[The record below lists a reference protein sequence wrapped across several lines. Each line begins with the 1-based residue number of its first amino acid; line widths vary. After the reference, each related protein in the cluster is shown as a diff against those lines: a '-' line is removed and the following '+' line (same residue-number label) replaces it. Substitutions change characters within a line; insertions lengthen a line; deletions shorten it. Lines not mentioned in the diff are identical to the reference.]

1 MTQAGVVMSQVSEI
15 SEQISLRGVRVH
27 NLKSIRLELPYEK
40 LIVFCGRSGS
50 GKSSLAIDT
59 LFAEGQRR
67 YIESFSA
74 YTRQY
79 LEKLEKPDAE
89 RIDGIPPA
97 IAVTAKPFNQISR
110 STVGTATET
119 ADYLR
124 LLYSKIGTLI
134 CHGCGREVRNETPET
149 IVKALNRL
157 PKGTRAMIAFAP
169 NESYVRADRE
179 EFENEWRELGFVRG
193 VILGMSFRLDEGG
206 IPQKLY
212 DRLVASIPGLAEN
225 GRDAGNG
232 NGKNGNGSA
241 EEEPEESP
249 DEWEDMNR
257 IRWGGEFPA
266 KVEPEEK
273 DAELEEQE
281 DVEELETKSVEGIA
295 QDGDDEDEPAEHLL
309 EEHGHV
315 FEPPK
320 LFFIVDRIVTGRTND
335 ERLRETLEETR
346 SHGDGRCWIFYKL
359 SPDEPEEN
367 GATSA
372 DSQDLYGLPYFLDG
386 EMWALA
392 GFSRHF
398 ECQICGIRYPQLEPK
413 LFSFN
418 SPLGACPKCEGFGNL
433 MTFDLDLIVP
443 NRARSLRD
451 GAIAPWNS
459 PSYKSKLEE
468 LLELVPAMGIPVN
481 VPFAELTREQVALLI
496 NGSPEHKYAGLNA
509 FFEKLQKQKYKMHIR
524 VFLSRWRSY
533 RQCPACHGARLR
545 PEALAVSVGSVE
557 CGVWSVELGDGSVGG
572 DGCDVEGGKSEECT
586 AECESNHSTL
596 HTPHST
602 LSSSTPHSTLNIAQ
616 FSALKIS
623 DALAFLQGLKLPAWL
638 AEIARTPYHEAL
650 NRLRFLEQ
658 VGLGYLALDRTMR
671 TLSGGE
677 QRRVGLTTALGS
689 SLVNMLYVLDEP
701 SIGLHPNDT
710 GKLLKAIEALR
721 DRGNTI
727 VVVEHEEAILRA
739 ADRIVEVG
747 PEAGV
752 GGGHVVFEGGIDEML
767 KSETSLTGSYLSG
780 RRTGGIP
787 TRHRPTEHG
796 FLELTGATGHNLKNV
811 SARFPLGLLC
821 VVTGVSGSG
830 KSTLIQETLYPAL
843 CKKLGY
849 ENAKKGLPYDQILG
863 TGQLDDVIMVD
874 QSPIGRSPRSNPVT
888 YLKIFDEIRNV
899 FAETVDA
906 KTRNFTAGYFSFNV
920 DGGRCNVCQGDGVIA
935 IDMQFMADMYM
946 KCPQCHGTRYQR
958 EILEITYRG
967 KNIAEVL
974 DMTVREAFAFFRG
987 RPKVQTRLKRLIDV
1001 GLDYIK
1007 LGQPANTLSGGEL
1020 QRLKL
1025 AAHLSQARKGH
1036 SLFLLDEPTTGL
1048 HFADIVQLLDCF
1060 DALIDTGHSLIVVEH
1075 NLQMIRAADYV
1086 IDLGPGAA
1094 DEGGQIVVEGTPE
1107 QIAEC
1112 KESLTGQY
1120 LWPYYSGKG

>member
-1 MTQAGVVMSQVSEI
+1 MSEVSDH
-15 SEQISLRGVRVH
+15 ISLRGVRVH
-27 NLKSIRLELPYEK
+27 NLKSVQLELPYEK

-89 RIDGIPPA
+89 HIEGIPPA
-97 IAVTAKPFNQISR
+97 IAVTAKPFHQVSR

-119 ADYLR
+119 LEYLR

-134 CHGCGREVRNETPET
+134 CHRCGREVRNETPET
-149 IVKALNRL
+149 IVKALKQL
-157 PKGTRAMIAFAP
+157 PPGTRAMVAFAP
-169 NESYVRADRE
+169 NVSFVPADRE
-179 EFENEWRELGFVRG
+179 EFENDWRELGFVRG
-193 VILGMSFRLDEGG
+193 VILGQSFRLDEGG

-212 DRLVASIPGLAEN
+212 DRLVAAIPAPVDNKRGTPD
-225 GRDAGNG
+225 GH
-232 NGKNGNGSA
+232 GKNGHSSA
-241 EEEPEESP
+241 EVENNESP
-249 DEWEDMNR
+249 DEWEDMTH
-257 IRWGGEFPA
+257 IRWDEELTVRETSTE
-266 KVEPEEK
+266 KNPETEVPE
-273 DAELEEQE
+273 DA
-281 DVEELETKSVEGIA
+281 DELETKSVDHIV
-295 QDGDDEDEPAEHLL
+295 QDGEDEPAEYQL
-309 EEHGHV
+309 EEHGQV

-335 ERLRETLEETR
+335 ERLRETLEGTR
-346 SHGDGRCWIFYKL
+346 SRGDGLCWIFYKL
-359 SPDEPEEN
+359 TPDGPSAQTPEPIPEE
-367 GATSA
+367 SR
-372 DSQDLYGLPYFLDG
+372 DLYGLPYFLDG

-398 ECQICGIRYPQLEPK
+398 ECEICGIRYPQLEPK

-443 NRARSLRD
+443 NRSKSLRD
-451 GAIAPWNS
+451 GAIASWNS
-459 PSYKSKLEE
+459 PTYKNKLEE
-468 LLELVPAMGIPVN
+468 LLKLAPEMGIPVN
-481 VPFAELTREQVALLI
+481 VPFSELTREQVSLLI
-496 NGSPEHKYAGLNA
+496 NGSPKHKYQGLNA
-509 FFEKLQKQKYKMHIR
+509 FFGKLQKQKYKMHIR
-524 VFLSRWRSY
+524 VFLSRWRSF
-533 RQCPACHGARLR
+533 RPCPACHGARLR
-545 PEALAVSVGSVE
+545 PEALAVVVVATGQ
-557 CGVWSVELGDGSVGG
+557 W
-572 DGCDVEGGKSEECT
+572 
-586 AECESNHSTL
+586 
-596 HTPHST
+596 PQ
-602 LSSSTPHSTLNIAQ
+602 NIA
-616 FSALKIS
+616 SLCALKIS
-623 DALAFLQGLKLPAWL
+623 DALVFLQNLKLPPWQE
-638 AEIARTPYHEAL
+638 EIVRTPLREVIQ
-650 NRLRFLEQ
+650 RLQFLEQ
-658 VGLGYLALDRTMR
+658 VGLGYLTLDRTMR

-677 QRRVGLTTALGS
+677 QRRVSLTTALGS
-689 SLVNMLYVLDEP
+689 NLVNMLYVLDEP

-710 GKLLKAIEALR
+710 DMLLRTIETLR
-721 DRGNTI
+721 DRGNTV

-739 ADRIVEVG
+739 ADHIVEVG

-752 GGGHVVFEGGIDEML
+752 SGGHIVFEGNIDDML

-787 TRHRPTEHG
+787 SQHRPTEHG

-811 SARFPLGLLC
+811 NVRFPLGLLC

-830 KSTLIQETLYPAL
+830 KSSLIQETLYPAL
-843 CKKLGY
+843 CKKLGR
-849 ENAKKGLPYDQILG
+849 ENAKKELPFDQMLG
-863 TGQLDDVIMVD
+863 TGQLDDVILVD

-899 FAETVDA
+899 FADTVDA

-920 DGGRCNVCQGDGVIA
+920 DGGRCNVCQGDGAIA
-935 IDMQFMADMYM
+935 MDMQFMADMYM

-958 EILEITYRG
+958 EILDITYRG

-974 DMTVREAFAFFRG
+974 DMTVRETFAFFRG
-987 RPKVQTRLKRLIDV
+987 QPKVQTRLKRLIDV
-1001 GLDYIK
+1001 GLDYVK

-1025 AAHLSQARKGH
+1025 AAHLSQTRKGH

-1048 HFADIVQLLDCF
+1048 HCADIVQLLDCF
-1060 DALIDTGHSLIVVEH
+1060 DALIDTGHSLIAVEH

-1094 DEGGQIVVEGTPE
+1094 EDGGRIIAEGTPE
-1107 QIAEC
+1107 QIARC
-1112 KESLTGQY
+1112 KHSLTGKY
-1120 LWPYYSGKG
+1120 LMQCYQQPVHEA

>member
-1 MTQAGVVMSQVSEI
+1 MSEHI
-15 SEQISLRGVRVH
+15 TLYGVRVH
-27 NLKSIRLELPYEK
+27 NLKSVHLELPYEK

-89 RIDGIPPA
+89 RIEGIPPA
-97 IAVTAKPFNQISR
+97 IAVTSKPFHQVSR

-124 LLYSKIGTLI
+124 LLFSKIGTLI
-134 CHGCGREVRNETPET
+134 CHGCGRKVRNETPET
-149 IVKALNRL
+149 IVKALKQL
-157 PKGTRAMIAFAP
+157 PQGTRAMIAFAP
-169 NESYVRADRE
+169 NVSFVPADRE
-179 EFENEWRELGFVRG
+179 EFESEWRELGFVRG
-193 VILGMSFRLDEGG
+193 VILGQSFRLDEGG

-212 DRLVASIPGLAEN
+212 DRLVAAIPTS
-225 GRDAGNG
+225 AGNKRGTPDG
-232 NGKNGNGSA
+232 NAKNGNASV
-241 EEEPEESP
+241 EDENNESP
-249 DEWEDMNR
+249 DEWEDMTR
-257 IRWGGEFPA
+257 IRRD
-266 KVEPEEK
+266 EELAVREK
-273 DAELEEQE
+273 SIEKNNETEETEDA
-281 DVEELETKSVEGIA
+281 DELETKSVDHIV
-295 QDGDDEDEPAEHLL
+295 QDGEDEPAEHQL
-309 EEHGHV
+309 EEHGQV

-320 LFFIVDRIVTGRTND
+320 LFFIVDRIVTERTND
-335 ERLRETLEETR
+335 ERLRETLEDTR

-359 SPDEPEEN
+359 SPDVSSDQTPESVPEE
-367 GATSA
+367 SR
-372 DSQDLYGLPYFLDG
+372 DLYGLPYFLDG

-398 ECQICGIRYPQLEPK
+398 ECEICGIRYPQLEPK

-443 NRARSLRD
+443 NRLKSLRD

-459 PSYKSKLEE
+459 PSYKNKLEE
-468 LLELVPAMGIPVN
+468 LLKLAPVMGIPVN
-481 VPFAELTREQVALLI
+481 VPFSELTREQASLLI
-496 NGSPEHKYAGLNA
+496 NGSSKHKYQGLNA
-509 FFEKLQKQKYKMHIR
+509 FFGKLQKQKYKMHIR
-524 VFLSRWRSY
+524 VFLSRWRSF
-533 RQCPACHGARLR
+533 RPCPACHGARLR
-545 PEALAVSVGSVE
+545 PEALAVHIGN
-557 CGVWSVELGDGSVGG
+557 
-572 DGCDVEGGKSEECT
+572 
-586 AECESNHSTL
+586 AECRMQNAEFHAERGIQNTKLSHHPDFGHSSHEPHHSAFCIL
-596 HTPHST
+596 HSA
-602 LSSSTPHSTLNIAQ
+602 LNIAEI
-616 FSALKIS
+616 SVLKIS
-623 DALAFLQGLKLPAWL
+623 DALVFLQNLKLSPWQK
-638 AEIARTPYHEAL
+638 EIVRTPLREVIQ
-650 NRLRFLEQ
+650 RLQFLEQ
-658 VGLGYLALDRTMR
+658 VGLGYLTLDRTMR

-710 GKLLKAIEALR
+710 DMLLRAIETLR
-721 DRGNTI
+721 DRGNTV

-747 PEAGV
+747 PEAGIS
-752 GGGHVVFEGGIDEML
+752 GGHITFEGSLDEML

-787 TRHRPTEHG
+787 SQHRSTEHG
-796 FLELTGATGHNLKNV
+796 FLELTGATGHNLKNLSV
-811 SARFPLGLLC
+811 RFPLGLLC

-843 CKKLGY
+843 CKKLGH
-849 ENAKKGLPYDQILG
+849 ENAKKGLPCDQMLG
-863 TGQLDDVIMVD
+863 TGQLDDVILVD

-899 FAETVDA
+899 FADTVDA
-906 KTRNFTAGYFSFNV
+906 KTHNFTAGYFSFNV
-920 DGGRCNVCQGDGVIA
+920 DGGRCNVCQGDGVIV

-987 RPKVQTRLKRLIDV
+987 QPKVQTRLKRLIDV
-1001 GLDYIK
+1001 GLDYVK
-1007 LGQPANTLSGGEL
+1007 LGQLANTLSGGEL

-1025 AAHLSQARKGH
+1025 AAYLSQSRKGH

-1094 DEGGQIVVEGTPE
+1094 EYGGQIIAEGTPE
-1107 QIAEC
+1107 QIAACEA
-1112 KESLTGQY
+1112 SVTGKY
-1120 LWPYYSGKG
+1120 LRPYYVEPQISDRHGQGVHTAIYQNSARKS

>member
-1 MTQAGVVMSQVSEI
+1 MTD
-15 SEQISLRGVRVH
+15 QISLRGVRVH

-50 GKSSLAIDT
+50 GKSSLAMDT

-89 RIDGIPPA
+89 RIEGIPPA
-97 IAVTAKPFNQISR
+97 IAVTAKPFHQISR

-119 ADYLR
+119 LDYLR

-134 CHGCGREVRNETPET
+134 CHGCSREVRNETPDT
-149 IVKALNRL
+149 IVKTLNLL
-157 PKGTRAMIAFAP
+157 PQGTRAMIAFAP
-169 NESYVRADRE
+169 NESFVRADHE
-179 EFENEWRELGFVRG
+179 EFEHEWRELGFVRG
-193 VILGMSFRLDEGG
+193 VILGQSFRLDDGG
-206 IPQKLY
+206 IPQKPY
-212 DRLVASIPGLAEN
+212 NKLVASIPGFNQADKGCTAVNDHEDVADETP
-225 GRDAGNG
+225 DA
-232 NGKNGNGSA
+232 
-241 EEEPEESP
+241 PQ
-249 DEWEDMNR
+249 DEGEDASR
-257 IRWGGEFPA
+257 IRWDMELSECQKSA
-266 KVEPEEK
+266 DK
-273 DAELEEQE
+273 DGDLEEQNNA
-281 DVEELETKSVEGIA
+281 EELETKSVDGII
-295 QDGDDEDEPAEHLL
+295 QDGEDEPVEHQL

-320 LFFIVDRIVTGRTND
+320 LFFIVDRIVTGQTND
-335 ERLRETLEETR
+335 ERLRETLEDTR
-346 SHGDGRCWIFYKL
+346 SHGDGCCWIFYKL
-359 SPDEPEEN
+359 SPDEPHEY
-367 GATSA
+367 
-372 DSQDLYGLPYFLDG
+372 YGLPYFLDG

-398 ECQICGIRYPQLEPK
+398 ECEICGIRYPQLEPN

-418 SPLGACPKCEGFGNL
+418 SALGACPKCEGFGNL

-443 NRARSLRD
+443 NRSKSLRD

-468 LLELVPAMGIPVN
+468 LLKSASEMGIPVN

-496 NGSPEHKYAGLNA
+496 NGSPKHKYQGLNA
-509 FFEKLQKQKYKMHIR
+509 FFAKLQKQKYKMHIR

-533 RQCPACHGARLR
+533 RQCPACRGARLR
-545 PEALAVSVGSVE
+545 PEALAVVVA
-557 CGVWSVELGDGSVGG
+557 
-572 DGCDVEGGKSEECT
+572 SEEENSQLAT
-586 AECESNHSTL
+586 RNSKLKSR
-596 HTPHST
+596 SQ
-602 LSSSTPHSTLNIAQ
+602 LNIADLC
-616 FSALKIS
+616 AIKIS
-623 DALAFLQGLKLPAWL
+623 DTLVFLQNLNLAAWQE
-638 AEIARTPYHEAL
+638 EIVRTPLREVIQ
-650 NRLRFLEQ
+650 RLQFLEQ
-658 VGLGYLALDRTMR
+658 VGLGYLTLDRTMR

-677 QRRVGLTTALGS
+677 QRRVSLTTALGS

-710 GKLLKAIEALR
+710 DKLLRAIECLR
-721 DRGNTI
+721 DRGNTV

-752 GGGHVVFEGGIDEML
+752 GGGHIVFEGDIDDML

-787 TRHRPTEHG
+787 TQHRPTEHG

-811 SARFPLGLLC
+811 SVRFPLGLLC

-830 KSTLIQETLYPAL
+830 KSTLVGETLYPAL

-849 ENAKKGLPYDQILG
+849 EHLPKGLPFEQMLG
-863 TGQLDDVIMVD
+863 TGQLDDVILVD

-899 FAETVDA
+899 FADTVDA
-906 KTRNFTAGYFSFNV
+906 KARNFTAGYFSFNV

-958 EILEITYRG
+958 EILEITWRN

-987 RPKVQTRLKRLIDV
+987 QPKVQTRLKRLIDV

-1025 AAHLSQARKGH
+1025 AAHLSQAKKGH

-1086 IDLGPGAA
+1086 VDLGPGAA
-1094 DEGGQIVVEGTPE
+1094 DEGGQVIAEGTPE
-1107 QIAEC
+1107 QIAATDT
-1112 KESLTGQY
+1112 SVTGTY
-1120 LWPYYSGKG
+1120 LRPYYR

>member
-1 MTQAGVVMSQVSEI
+1 
-15 SEQISLRGVRVH
+15 
-27 NLKSIRLELPYEK
+27 
-40 LIVFCGRSGS
+40 
-50 GKSSLAIDT
+50 
-59 LFAEGQRR
+59 
-67 YIESFSA
+67 
-74 YTRQY
+74 
-79 LEKLEKPDAE
+79 
-89 RIDGIPPA
+89 
-97 IAVTAKPFNQISR
+97 
-110 STVGTATET
+110 
-119 ADYLR
+119 
-124 LLYSKIGTLI
+124 
-134 CHGCGREVRNETPET
+134 
-149 IVKALNRL
+149 
-157 PKGTRAMIAFAP
+157 
-169 NESYVRADRE
+169 
-179 EFENEWRELGFVRG
+179 
-193 VILGMSFRLDEGG
+193 
-206 IPQKLY
+206 
-212 DRLVASIPGLAEN
+212 
-225 GRDAGNG
+225 
-232 NGKNGNGSA
+232 
-241 EEEPEESP
+241 
-249 DEWEDMNR
+249 
-257 IRWGGEFPA
+257 
-266 KVEPEEK
+266 
-273 DAELEEQE
+273 
-281 DVEELETKSVEGIA
+281 
-295 QDGDDEDEPAEHLL
+295 
-309 EEHGHV
+309 
-315 FEPPK
+315 
-320 LFFIVDRIVTGRTND
+320 
-335 ERLRETLEETR
+335 
-346 SHGDGRCWIFYKL
+346 
-359 SPDEPEEN
+359 
-367 GATSA
+367 
-372 DSQDLYGLPYFLDG
+372 
-386 EMWALA
+386 
-392 GFSRHF
+392 
-398 ECQICGIRYPQLEPK
+398 
-413 LFSFN
+413 
-418 SPLGACPKCEGFGNL
+418 

-443 NRARSLRD
+443 VRSRSLRD

-459 PSYKSKLEE
+459 PSYKKKLEE
-468 LLELVPAMGIPVN
+468 LLEVAPKMGIPIN
-481 VPFAELTREQVALLI
+481 VPFSELTSEQVSLLI

-533 RQCPACHGARLR
+533 RKCPACQGARLR
-545 PEALAVSVGSVE
+545 PEALAVNI
-557 CGVWSVELGDGSVGG
+557 
-572 DGCDVEGGKSEECT
+572 GGK
-586 AECESNHSTL
+586 
-596 HTPHST
+596 
-602 LSSSTPHSTLNIAQ
+602 NIAEL
-616 FSALKIS
+616 SAMKIS
-623 DALAFLQGLKLPAWL
+623 DALAFMQNRKLLPWQE
-638 AEIARTPYHEAL
+638 EIARTPYHEATG
-650 NRLRFLEQ
+650 RLLFLEQ
-658 VGLGYLALDRTMR
+658 VGLGYLTLDRTMR

-710 GKLLKAIEALR
+710 GKLLRAIEALR

-727 VVVEHEEAILRA
+727 VVVEHEDAILRA
-739 ADRIVEVG
+739 ADRIIEVG

-752 GGGHVVFEGGIDEML
+752 SGGHIVFEGTIDEML
-767 KSETSLTGSYLSG
+767 QSETSLTGSYLSG

-787 TRHRPTEHG
+787 TQHRPTEHG
-796 FLELTGATGHNLKNV
+796 FLELTGATGHNLKDINV
-811 SARFPLGLLC
+811 RFPLGMLC
-821 VVTGVSGSG
+821 VITGVSGSG

-849 ENAKKGLPYDQILG
+849 ENAKKGLPFDQMLG

-1075 NLQMIRAADYV
+1075 NLQMIRAADYI

-1094 DEGGQIVVEGTPE
+1094 EEGGQIVVEGTPE
-1107 QIAEC
+1107 QIAKC
-1112 KESLTGQY
+1112 KNSLTGKY
-1120 LWPYYSGKG
+1120 LKPYYDAMD